1 MRWLENERGKNE
13 KAKYLKGRIMNRLQ
27 KLAWFNLIVIA
38 AAILITALAITI
50 EVSIRGYSTIGFW
63 VFVALLSSLKLKPYL
78 FKKSRN
84 KVLSDERDDLIQKRA
99 LSFAYTLFWIVLVVS
114 SFAIFISTGMGP
126 KSSVPAI
133 TLPLM
138 VIGGALFIQVV
149 CSISI
154 LVQYGRSVQ
163 GEQS

>member
-1 MRWLENERGKNE
+1 
-13 KAKYLKGRIMNRLQ
+13 MNRLQ

-38 AAILITALAITI
+38 VTIIVTIAVITI
-50 EVSIRGYSTIGFW
+50 EINIRGYSKIGFW
-63 VFVALLSSLKLKPYL
+63 VFVALLASLKLKPYL
-78 FKKSRN
+78 FKKSQN

-138 VIGGALFIQVV
+138 VIGGALFMKIV
-149 CSISI
+149 CSVAI
-154 LVQYGRSVQ
+154 LVQYGKGGKKQ
-163 GEQS
+163 

>member
-1 MRWLENERGKNE
+1 
-13 KAKYLKGRIMNRLQ
+13 MNRLQ
-27 KLAWFNLIVIA
+27 KLAWFNLIVITA
-38 AAILITALAITI
+38 TIIITALAITI
-50 EVSIRGYSTIGFW
+50 EIRIRGYSTIGFW

-84 KVLSDERDDLIQKRA
+84 KVLSDERDNLIQKRA

-138 VIGGALFIQVV
+138 VIGGALFMKIV
-149 CSISI
+149 CSVAI
-154 LVQYGRSVQ
+154 LVQYGWTGK